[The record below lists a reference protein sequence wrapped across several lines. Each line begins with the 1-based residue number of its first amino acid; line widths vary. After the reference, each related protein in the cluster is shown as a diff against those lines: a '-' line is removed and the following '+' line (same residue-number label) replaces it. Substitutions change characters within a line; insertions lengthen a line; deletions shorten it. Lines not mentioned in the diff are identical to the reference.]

1 MKRILYIFLG
11 VLTLTACQPELSEGE
26 CVLEL
31 DIVRAN
37 VPIVHTRGVDA
48 DLAISIRD
56 ANGQER
62 AYYLAGNIPNIIT
75 LNSGTFTIC
84 AYTENQTTWHTANNG
99 KGEACYFAEQSVTM
113 EYDQKTYITMEV
125 PMTNLAIGIEFPELF
140 DDLFSSYQFNL
151 KSGNREVAIQ
161 EGEKAYFS
169 VTDEGFSYALSAT
182 NIDGV
187 SHTQPA
193 KQITNVE
200 SGKCYLLQYQYSTE
214 TASYIDTIEIT
225 HD

>member
-1 MKRILYIFLG
+1 MKRILYILLG
-11 VLTLTACQPELSEGE
+11 ALTLTACQSELDEGG

-37 VPIVHTRGVDA
+37 VPVVYTRGVDA

-62 AYYLAGNIPNIIT
+62 AYYSAGNIPNNIT
-75 LNSGTFTIC
+75 LNSGTFTVC
-84 AYTENQTTWHTANNG
+84 AYTENQRTWHTANNG

-113 EYDQKTYITMEV
+113 EYDQKTYMTMEV
-125 PMTNLAIGIEFPELF
+125 PMTNLAIGVEFPDLF

-151 KSGNREVAIQ
+151 KSGDREVTIQ

-169 VTDEGFSYALSAT
+169 VSDEGFSYALSAT

-187 SHTQPA
+187 THTQPA
-193 KQITNVE
+193 KQITDVE
-200 SGKCYLLQYQYSTE
+200 SGKCYLLQYHYSTE
-214 TASYIDTIEIT
+214 AASYTDAVEIT

>member
-1 MKRILYIFLG
+1 MKRILYVLLG
-11 VLTLTACQPELSEGE
+11 VLTLTACQPELSEGG
-26 CVLEL
+26 CILEL

-37 VPIVHTRGVDA
+37 VPVVHTRGVDA

-56 ANGQER
+56 TNGQER
-62 AYYLAGNIPNIIT
+62 AYYSAGNIPNNIT
-75 LNSGTFTIC
+75 LNSGIFTVC
-84 AYTENQTTWHTANNG
+84 AYTENQTTWQTANNG

-113 EYDQKTYITMEV
+113 EYDQKTYMTMEV
-125 PMTNLAIGIEFPELF
+125 PMTNFAIGVEFPELF

-151 KSGNREVAIQ
+151 KSGNREVTIQ
-161 EGEKAYFS
+161 EGENAYFS
-169 VTDEGFSYALSAT
+169 VSDEGVSYALSAT

-187 SHTQPA
+187 THTQSA
-193 KQITNVE
+193 KQISNVE